1 MKLTRAPVC
10 ALLALLLVAGCAEQR
25 ESVQDT
31 MGSLFKPKDEQ
42 SEALKK
48 AAEATPLDETFK
60 SSITI
65 QKVWSGRF
73 GQGYE
78 KLYLKL
84 LPSWY
89 EDHIY
94 VADRDGRV
102 MAVNAATGEKTW
114 EERDKK
120 RLISGGPGVGE
131 GKVFV
136 GTTDAQ
142 VVARDAKTGEKIWI
156 AEVSS
161 EVLAAPRAGGGVVL
175 IRTGDGK
182 LYALDAASGV
192 QKWVFDRT
200 IPTLTLRGS
209 AAAVIHD
216 DKVLAGFDNG
226 RFSALELTTGKELWE
241 TRLGEPKGRSDLER
255 LIDVDSE
262 PVIRD
267 NTAYVDC
274 FQGRVAAVSLDDG
287 SLEWTRQISSY
298 EDVAVDEEHVYVTDE
313 HSVVWALKRS
323 DGSTVW
329 RQKGLKNRRLTGA
342 TLYGKQ
348 IVVGDF
354 EGYLHWLDVTTGEIV
369 GRERIDKERII
380 TPPINIGTA
389 LVGYSSSGEMSA
401 WHVD

>member
-1 MKLTRAPVC
+1 MNLNRAPLC
-10 ALLALLLVAGCAEQR
+10 SLLVVLLVAGCTQQVD
-25 ESVQDT
+25 SVKDT
-31 MGSLFKPKDEQ
+31 MGNMFKAKDEQ

-48 AAEATPLDETFK
+48 AAEPTPLDEEFK
-60 SSITI
+60 SSIAI
-65 QKVWSGRF
+65 KKVWSGRF
-73 GQGYE
+73 GKGYE

-89 EDHIY
+89 GEHVY

-102 MAVNAATGEKTW
+102 MAVDVATGEKTW

-120 RLISGGPGVGE
+120 RLISGGPGAGE

-136 GTTDAQ
+136 GTSEAQ
-142 VVARDAKTGEKIWI
+142 VVARDAKTGQKIWI

-182 LYALDAASGV
+182 LYALDAATGV

-209 AAAVIHD
+209 AAAVIHE

-226 RFSALELTTGKELWE
+226 RFSALELATGKELWE

-262 PVIRD
+262 PVILD
-267 NTAYVDC
+267 NTAYIDC
-274 FQGRVAAVSLDDG
+274 FQGRVAAVSLDNG

-298 EDVAVDEEHVYVTDE
+298 EDLAVDTDHVYVTDE

-323 DGSTVW
+323 DGATVW
-329 RQKGLKNRRLTGA
+329 RQKGLKNRRATGP
-342 TLYGKQ
+342 TLYGKE

-354 EGYLHWLDVTTGEIV
+354 EGYLHWLDVTTGAIV
-369 GRERIDKERII
+369 GRERVDKERII
-380 TPPINIGTA
+380 TPPLNIGAA

-401 WHVD
+401 WRVD